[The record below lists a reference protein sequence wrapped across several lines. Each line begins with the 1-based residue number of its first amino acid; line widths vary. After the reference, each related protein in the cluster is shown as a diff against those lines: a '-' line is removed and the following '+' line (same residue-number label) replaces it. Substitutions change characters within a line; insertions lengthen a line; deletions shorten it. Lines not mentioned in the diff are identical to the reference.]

1 MTLPAVRPAPA
12 VESPAWWVDVLYRRL
27 SGRLDEIELFD
38 AYYRGDHPLPW
49 LAPQARDEFRRI
61 LRMTRSNYMALPVNA
76 KAQRM
81 GVDGFRVS
89 AEDGSISDTPSDELR
104 RIWEFNEL
112 DLYSDLAWIEALI
125 AGSSYMLVAPNRD
138 APKLPTITIEHASQV
153 IVAYEPGSNRRRARA
168 ALKVWVDEWTG
179 SYLATLYLPDRL
191 WKMRAEGPK
200 RGEGNYTP
208 LWKPRV
214 EGMESEVNPLGEVPF
229 REITCTPRLL
239 GEGRP
244 FLTDVIDIQDR
255 INKTLADRLM
265 TQDFGAFPQKWASGW
280 PDEDADG
287 NPTPPIQVGRDRMLT
302 TDATETTFGQ
312 FTAADMDPYSNAK
325 REDVKDIASITCTP
339 IRSLLGEI
347 SNVNGET
354 LKASESDHI
363 AMVKQMCRYAG
374 AGVEGVARLAQK
386 AAGLPVSEMV
396 ETIWANPEYRTEG
409 ELTDAVVKRVQVGIS
424 SIRQAREDLGYSA
437 AQIKRLEQDDREAAA
452 TLGVDATL
460 ARVLRPVNA
469 SAPAADP
476 S

>member
-1 MTLPAVRPAPA
+1 
-12 VESPAWWVDVLYRRL
+12 
-27 SGRLDEIELFD
+27 
-38 AYYRGDHPLPW
+38 
-49 LAPQARDEFRRI
+49 
-61 LRMTRSNYMALPVNA
+61 
-76 KAQRM
+76 
-81 GVDGFRVS
+81 
-89 AEDGSISDTPSDELR
+89 
-104 RIWEFNEL
+104 
-112 DLYSDLAWIEALI
+112 
-125 AGSSYMLVAPNRD
+125 MLVAPNPD
-138 APKLPTITIEHASQV
+138 APALPFITIEHPSQV
-153 IVAYEPGSNRRRARA
+153 VVAYEPGSNRRRARA

-179 SYLATLYLPDRL
+179 AYLATLYLPDRL

-200 RGEGNYTP
+200 RGEGSYTP

-214 EGMESEVNPLGEVPF
+214 EGMESEPNPLGEVPF
-229 REITCTPRLL
+229 REITLTPRLL
-239 GEGRP
+239 SGGRP

-255 INKTLADRLM
+255 INKTLADRLL

-287 NPTPPIQVGRDRMLT
+287 NPTDPIQVGRDRMLT
-302 TDATETTFGQ
+302 TDATETKFGQ

-354 LKASESDHI
+354 LKASENDHI

-374 AGVEGVARLAQK
+374 AGIEGVARLTQK

-409 ELTDAVVKRVQVGIS
+409 ELTDAVVKRVQTGLS
-424 SIRQAREDLGYSA
+424 SIRQGREDLGYSA

-452 TLGVDATL
+452 NQGVDATL
-460 ARVLRPVNA
+460 QRVLRPVTANA
-469 SAPAADP
+469 SAANP

>member
-1 MTLPAVRPAPA
+1 
-12 VESPAWWVDVLYRRL
+12 VETPAWWVDVLYKRL
-27 SGRLDEIELFD
+27 SGRLDELELFD

-49 LAPQARDEFRRI
+49 LAPQARNEFRRI

-89 AEDGSISDTPSDELR
+89 NPDGDFSDAPSDELR

-125 AGSSYMLVAPNRD
+125 AGSSYMLVAPNPD
-138 APKLPTITIEHASQV
+138 APALPFITIEHPSQV
-153 IVAYEPGSNRRRARA
+153 VVAYEPGSNRRRARA

-179 SYLATLYLPDRL
+179 AYLATLYLPDRL

-200 RGEGNYTP
+200 RGEGSYTP

-214 EGMESEVNPLGEVPF
+214 EGMESEPNPLGEVPF
-229 REITCTPRLL
+229 REITLTPRLL
-239 GEGRP
+239 SGGRP

-255 INKTLADRLM
+255 INKTLADRLL

-287 NPTPPIQVGRDRMLT
+287 NPTDPIQVGRDRMLT
-302 TDATETTFGQ
+302 TDATETKFGQ

-354 LKASESDHI
+354 LKASENDHI

-374 AGVEGVARLAQK
+374 AGIEGVARLTQK

-409 ELTDAVVKRVQVGIS
+409 ELTDAVVKRVQTGLS
-424 SIRQAREDLGYSA
+424 SIRQGREDLGYSA

-452 TLGVDATL
+452 NQGVDATL
-460 ARVLRPVNA
+460 QRVLRPVTANA
-469 SAPAADP
+469 SAANP